1 MCCSIEEIEFG
12 VPTFIVLVIEN
23 RQSLIGMME
32 RTSQN
37 KYNKQLENKW
47 LGEYFQDEMMV

>member
-47 LGEYFQDEMMV
+47 LGEYFEDEMMV